1 MIPQMVVAVRNRDI
15 EHNPAP
21 ELLQVPVR
29 IVAVGDDPF
38 GQFEVAGSL
47 RMARTV
53 RITEQCHGRGKVYS
67 PARIAPVETLG
78 HKAVVPASEP
88 LCPAFG
94 YLDTTRTGQLS
105 RDHLPC
111 PGIFRISGTR
121 ELDDP

>member
-1 MIPQMVVAVRNRDI
+1 MVVAVRNRDI

-53 RITEQCHGRGKVYS
+53 RITEQRHSRGKVYPS
-67 PARIAPVETLG
+67 APIGPVETLG
-78 HKAVVPASEP
+78 HKTVVPASEALRP
-88 LCPAFG
+88 TFG
-94 YLDTTRTGQLS
+94 HFDTTRAGHLG
-105 RDHLPC
+105 RNHLPC